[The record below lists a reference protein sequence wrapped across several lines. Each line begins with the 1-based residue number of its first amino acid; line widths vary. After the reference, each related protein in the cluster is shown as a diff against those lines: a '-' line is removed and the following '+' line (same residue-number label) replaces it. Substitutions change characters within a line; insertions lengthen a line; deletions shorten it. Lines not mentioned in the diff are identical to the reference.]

1 MSDLIYEV
9 EINKSQTA
17 IDNVC
22 TTKKIC
28 KKQGPITFGQLRE
41 LVESGKIQR
50 IATHVGEGG
59 YKAILRLVPWFF
71 PQLVL
76 LGFGATWIRVINKLF
91 RPTLEETTN
100 YKTWWGKTILKI
112 FDLVE
117 GELNATDPLSKIFFI
132 SDGLMTMLNDKYKVE
147 FARYI
152 AEVADEQPD
161 NEVVPEYF
169 VENELRNWLN
179 EKFFLDPP
187 LQLKNYEEPPKSISE
202 SNMNTNKTFE
212 LKKGYINEI
221 SKRRSIVRD
230 LVSDIIKVYKN
241 EEEGEFYLPEYFDE
255 DRQMYLFDKIDT
267 PITIE
272 LTIFPDDEVEDFI
285 IDADYFYNDE
295 IIAFTIVYN
304 PEKKIKML
312 YDIVGELN
320 EIIAHEIRHID
331 QHSTGMFSFD
341 NESEM
346 STEDPKV
353 YYTQPHEIDAQVYG
367 FKRLSK
373 LRKEPFEKIVRHWFD
388 THGMIH
394 QMDEK
399 DTEYVINKI
408 LNYYRKS

>member
-1 MSDLIYEV
+1 M
-9 EINKSQTA
+9 NKS
-17 IDNVC
+17 V
-22 TTKKIC
+22 
-28 KKQGPITFGQLRE
+28 
-41 LVESGKIQR
+41 
-50 IATHVGEGG
+50 
-59 YKAILRLVPWFF
+59 
-71 PQLVL
+71 
-76 LGFGATWIRVINKLF
+76 
-91 RPTLEETTN
+91 
-100 YKTWWGKTILKI
+100 
-112 FDLVE
+112 
-117 GELNATDPLSKIFFI
+117 
-132 SDGLMTMLNDKYKVE
+132 
-147 FARYI
+147 
-152 AEVADEQPD
+152 
-161 NEVVPEYF
+161 
-169 VENELRNWLN
+169 
-179 EKFFLDPP
+179 
-187 LQLKNYEEPPKSISE
+187 
-202 SNMNTNKTFE
+202 E

-221 SKRRSIVRD
+221 SKRRSIIRG

-272 LTIFPDDEVEDFI
+272 LTIFPDDEVEEFI

-320 EIIAHEIRHID
+320 EIITHEIRHID

-341 NESEM
+341 NESET

-373 LRKEPFEKIVRHWFD
+373 LRKEPFEKTVRHWFD
-388 THGMIH
+388 THGIIH